1 MCHYHLLKY
10 FSNDKCLNE
19 NTLNYLFNACL
30 TLFSGENQIK
40 GVMAHVA
47 LIRTFSLVGVL
58 TLLDVPMLLAE
69 DGARPLANTSI
80 RALAADSTSDDNAC
94 QTKQLIKEPYMS

>member
-1 MCHYHLLKY
+1 
-10 FSNDKCLNE
+10 
-19 NTLNYLFNACL
+19 
-30 TLFSGENQIK
+30 
-40 GVMAHVA
+40 MAHVA

-80 RALAADSTSDDNAC
+80 RALAANSTSDDNAC